1 MRRRDGMNARERGGE
16 GRSERKKWGRRW
28 REGSVKRGG
37 EGGKCKEER
46 GGEGRDGSVKMGG
59 MEV

>member
-1 MRRRDGMNARERGGE
+1 MG
-16 GRSERKKWGRRW
+16 KKM
-28 REGSVKRGG
+28 